1 MTYILLNM
9 TENEIAWDLSE
20 IFSNYDDPRISNKMD
35 ALQKQVDDFISD
47 YKGKINRETFS
58 ANDLYE
64 LFKKQ
69 EKFDADID
77 ELITYAHINY
87 DANMTIPESEA
98 LKKKVDDFTTNTSKS
113 LAFFKLEIGKL
124 VNDRKELID
133 NPLLKNYRHYLEK
146 IRRSVPHLLSEV
158 EEQLILEK
166 DQYGVR
172 AWSELQGK
180 WLNTREFEVM
190 VEGKKKV
197 LSYGEANSLITHP
210 DRDTRISTN
219 KSIYG
224 LLGKDQEIFATALRN
239 ICSDWMKITKRRKY
253 ESPMHQSLI
262 FNDTTQII
270 IDNLMKVIEENVEV
284 YQRYLRLK
292 ARVMK
297 LDKLTCADVRAPL
310 EAPSMKNRSWDET
323 KALILEAYGNVD
335 DDFKNYVTDMFDR
348 NHIDAA
354 VRKGKRNGVYCA
366 SWYNGKTTFIL
377 QSFTG
382 ALNEIYT
389 LAHELG
395 HAVHSYL
402 ASRNQSFF
410 NLHPG
415 YTVAET
421 ASMFGEL
428 LTTDLLLSKAETKEE
443 KRAILAYVL
452 DDTGQAAF
460 QVSGRAFFEQSLYE
474 AIENGENL
482 DGRTISKYWCAGR
495 DRIYGD
501 SIKWFDEMIWEW
513 TMKPHYFMPN
523 FRFYNY
529 PYVYASLFVLALYRK
544 YKEEGQAFIL
554 KFKKLLS
561 AGGSLSPVEL
571 ANIVGLDITKP
582 DFWKLGI
589 NQIEEFVNEFEN
601 TLN

>member
-1 MTYILLNM
+1 MTD
-9 TENEIAWDLSE
+9 NEIAWDLSE
-20 IFSNYDDPRISNKMD
+20 IFSSRDDPRISKKME
-35 ALQKQVDDFISD
+35 ALQKQVNDFVVM
-47 YKGKINRETFS
+47 YKGKINIATFS
-58 ANDLYE
+58 AEDLYE

-69 EKFDADID
+69 EKFDADLD
-77 ELITYAHINY
+77 ELLTYSHLSY
-87 DANMTIPESEA
+87 DANMTIPELEA
-98 LKKKVDDFTTNTSKS
+98 LKKKVDDFITETSKT
-113 LAFFKLEIGKL
+113 LAFFTLEIGKF
-124 VNDRKELID
+124 VHSKNELIE
-133 NPLLKNYRHYLEK
+133 NPVLKDYKHYLEK
-146 IRRSVPHLLSEV
+146 IHRNVPHLLSEI

-166 DQYGVR
+166 DQYGVK

-180 WLNTREFEVM
+180 WLNTREFHVM
-190 VEGKKKV
+190 VEGVMKI

-210 DRDTRISTN
+210 DRGTRISTN
-219 KSIYG
+219 KTIYG
-224 LLGKDQEIFATALRN
+224 LLGEDQEVFSTALRN
-239 ICSDWMKITKRRKY
+239 ICSDWMKISKRRKY
-253 ESPMHQSLI
+253 DSPMHQSLI
-262 FNDTTQII
+262 FNDASKEI
-270 IDNLMKVIEENVEV
+270 IDNLMRVIEENVGL

-292 ARVMK
+292 AKVMG

-310 EAPSMKNRSWDET
+310 EAPSMKNRTWNEA
-323 KALILEAYGNVD
+323 KELVLEAYGKVD
-335 DDFKNYVTDMFDR
+335 DEFKKYVNDMFDK

-354 VRKGKRNGVYCA
+354 VRKGKRNGAYCA
-366 SWYNGKTTFIL
+366 SWYNGKTAFIL

-395 HAVHSYL
+395 HAIHDYL

-410 NLHPG
+410 NQHPG

-421 ASMFGEL
+421 ASTFGEL
-428 LTTDLLLSKAETKEE
+428 LTTDLLLNKAETKEE
-443 KRAILAYVL
+443 KRAILAHVL
-452 DDTGQAAF
+452 DDIGQSAF
-460 QVSGRAFFEQSLYE
+460 QVSGRVFFEQSLYE

-482 DGRTISKYWCAGR
+482 DGQTISKYWCAGR

-501 SIKWFDEMIWEW
+501 SVEWFDEMIWEW
-513 TMKPHYFMPN
+513 TMKPHYFIPN

-544 YKEEGQAFIL
+544 YKEEGKAFIP

-561 AGGSLSPVEL
+561 AGGRLSSVDL

-589 NQIEEFVNEFEN
+589 NQIEEFVNEFEK

>member
-1 MTYILLNM
+1 MK
-9 TENEIAWDLSE
+9 ENEIAWNLSE
-20 IFSNYDDPRISNKMD
+20 IFSGPDDPRISNSIETF
-35 ALQKQVDDFISD
+35 QKQVDDLVVI
-47 YKGKINRETFS
+47 YKGKINAATFS
-58 ANDLYE
+58 AEDLYE

-69 EKFDADID
+69 EKFYADIHD
-77 ELITYAHINY
+77 LTIYSHLSY
-87 DANMTIPESEA
+87 DANMTIPELEA
-98 LKKKVDDFTTNTSKS
+98 LKKKVDDFITNTSKT
-113 LAFFKLEIGKL
+113 LAFFTLEIGKL
-124 VNDRKELID
+124 VHNKKELID
-133 NPLLKNYRHYLEK
+133 NPILKDYKHYLEK
-146 IRRSVPHLLSEV
+146 IRRNVPHLLSEI

-172 AWSELQGK
+172 AWSELQSK

-190 VEGKKKV
+190 VEGVMKV

-210 DRDTRISTN
+210 DRATRISAN
-219 KSIYG
+219 KSIYE
-224 LLGKDQEIFATALRN
+224 LLGKDQEVFSTALRN
-239 ICSDWMKITKRRKY
+239 ICSDWMKITKRRNY
-253 ESPMHQSLI
+253 NSPMHQSFI

-270 IDNLMKVIEENVEV
+270 IGNLMKVIEENVEV
-284 YQRYLRLK
+284 YRRYLRLK
-292 ARVMK
+292 AKVMK
-297 LDKLTCADVRAPL
+297 LPKFTCADIRAPL
-310 EAPSMKNRSWDET
+310 EAPSMKKRTWDEA
-323 KALILEAYGNVD
+323 KELVLEAYGKVD
-335 DDFKNYVTDMFDR
+335 ENFEEYVNDMFDR

-354 VRKGKRNGVYCA
+354 VRKGKRNGAYCA
-366 SWYNGKTTFIL
+366 SWYNGKSAFIL

-395 HAVHSYL
+395 HAVHDYL
-402 ASRNQSFF
+402 SSNNQSYF

-421 ASMFGEL
+421 ASTFGEL
-428 LTTDLLLSKAETKEE
+428 LMTDLLLNKADSKDE
-443 KRAILAYVL
+443 KRAILAHVL

-460 QVSGRAFFEQSLYE
+460 QVSGRVFFEQSLYE

-482 DGRTISKYWCAGR
+482 DGPTISKYWCAGR
-495 DRIYGD
+495 DRIYGN
-501 SIKWFDEMIWEW
+501 SVEWFDEMIWEW
-513 TMKPHYFMPN
+513 TMKPHYYMPN

-529 PYVYASLFVLALYRK
+529 PYVYAQLFVFALYRK
-544 YKEEGQAFIL
+544 YKEEGKGFIP

-589 NQIEEFVNEFEN
+589 NQIEEFVNEFEK
-601 TLN
+601 TIE

>member
-1 MTYILLNM
+1 M
-9 TENEIAWDLSE
+9 TENEISWDLSE
-20 IFSNYDDPRISNKMD
+20 IFSSHDDPKISNNMD
-35 ALQKQVDDFISD
+35 TLQKQVDDFVNT
-47 YKGKINRETFS
+47 YKGKINTTTFS
-58 ANDLYE
+58 ASDLHE

-98 LKKKVDDFTTNTSKS
+98 LKKRVDDFTTNTSKS

-124 VNDRKELID
+124 VHDRKDLID
-133 NPLLKNYRHYLEK
+133 NELLKNYKHYLEK
-146 IRRSVPHLLSEV
+146 IRRGFPHLLTEV

-166 DQYGVR
+166 DQFGVR

-190 VEGKKKV
+190 VEGEKKV

-210 DRDTRISTN
+210 DRATRISTN

-224 LLGKDQEIFATALRN
+224 LLGKDQEIFSTALRN
-239 ICSDWMKITKRRKY
+239 ICSDWMKITKRRNY
-253 ESPMHQSLI
+253 DSPMHQSLI

-270 IDNLMKVIEENVEV
+270 IDNLMRIIEENVEV

-297 LDKLTCADVRAPL
+297 LPKLTCADVRAPL
-310 EAPSMKNRSWDET
+310 EAPSMKKRSWDDA
-323 KALILEAYGNVD
+323 KALMLETYGNVD
-335 DDFKNYVTDMFDR
+335 NDFKNYVKDMFDR

-354 VRKGKRNGVYCA
+354 VRKGKRNGAYCA
-366 SWYNGKTTFIL
+366 SWFNGKTAFIL

-395 HAVHSYL
+395 HAIHDYF
-402 ASRNQSFF
+402 ASNSQTFF

-421 ASMFGEL
+421 ASTFGEL
-428 LTTDLLLSKAETKEE
+428 LLTDLLLTQAESKEE
-443 KRAILAYVL
+443 KRAILAHVL

-460 QVSGRAFFEQSLYE
+460 QVSGRLFFEQSLYD

-482 DGRTISKYWCAGR
+482 DGPTISKYWCAGR
-495 DRIYGD
+495 DKIYGD
-501 SIKWFDEMIWEW
+501 SVEWFDEMIWEW
-513 TMKPHYFMPN
+513 TMKPHYFMSN

-529 PYVYASLFVLALYRK
+529 PYVYAQLFVFALYRK
-544 YKEEGQAFIL
+544 FKVEGKEFIP

-561 AGGSLSPVEL
+561 AGGSLSPIEL
-571 ANIVGLDITKP
+571 ASIVGLNITKP

-589 NQIEEFVNEFEN
+589 NQIEEFIDEFEK
-601 TLN
+601 TVE

>member
-1 MTYILLNM
+1 MTEN
-9 TENEIAWDLSE
+9 ENEIAWDLSE
-20 IFSNYDDPRISNKMD
+20 MFSGHNDPRISMVMND
-35 ALQKQVDDFISD
+35 LQKQVDDFVVT
-47 YKGKINRETFS
+47 YKGKINTDDFS
-58 ANDLYE
+58 AKDLYE

-69 EKFDADID
+69 EKFEADID
-77 ELITYAHINY
+77 ELSTYAHINY
-87 DANMTIPESEA
+87 DANMTVPESEA
-98 LKKKVDDFTTNTSKS
+98 LKKKVEDFNTETSKT
-113 LAFFKLEIGKL
+113 LAFFPLEIGKL
-124 VNDRKELID
+124 IHKKEKLIED
-133 NPLLKNYRHYLEK
+133 PVLEEYRHYLEK
-146 IRRSVPHLLSEV
+146 IKRNIPHLLSEV

-180 WLNTREFEVM
+180 WLNTREFQVM
-190 VEGKKKV
+190 VEGVMKI

-210 DRDTRISTN
+210 DRSTRISTN

-224 LLGKDQEIFATALRN
+224 LLGKDQEVFSSALRN
-239 ICSDWMKITKRRKY
+239 ICSDWMKVSLRRKY
-253 ESPMHQSLI
+253 DSPMHQSLI
-262 FNDTTQII
+262 FNDASQEI
-270 IDNLMKVIEENVEV
+270 IDNLMRVVEENVGV

-292 ARVMK
+292 AKIMG

-310 EAPSMKNRSWDET
+310 EAPAMKNRTWKEA
-323 KALILEAYGNVD
+323 KELVLEAYGKVD
-335 DDFKNYVTDMFDR
+335 DEFKEYVNDMFDR
-348 NHIDAA
+348 KHIDAA
-354 VRKGKRNGVYCA
+354 VRKGKRNGAYCA
-366 SWYNGKTTFIL
+366 SWYNGKSAFIL
-377 QSFTG
+377 QSYTG

-395 HAVHSYL
+395 HAIHDYYTEST
-402 ASRNQSFF
+402 QTFF

-421 ASMFGEL
+421 ASTFGEL
-428 LTTDLLLSKAETKEE
+428 LMTDLLLTKADSKDE
-443 KRAILAYVL
+443 KRAILAHVL

-460 QVSGRAFFEQSLYE
+460 QVSGRVFFEQSLYD

-482 DGRTISKYWCAGR
+482 DGPTISKYWCAGR

-501 SIKWFDEMIWEW
+501 SVEWFDEMIWEW
-513 TMKPHYFMPN
+513 TMKPHYFIPN

-529 PYVYASLFVLALYRK
+529 PYVYAQLFVFALYRK
-544 YKEEGQAFIL
+544 FKEEGKAFIP

-561 AGGSLSPVEL
+561 SGGSLSPVDL

-589 NQIEEFVNEFEN
+589 NQIEEFVNEFEK
-601 TLN
+601 TLE

>member
-1 MTYILLNM
+1 M

-20 IFSNYDDPRISNKMD
+20 IFSNHTDPRISKNMN
-35 ALQKQVDDFISD
+35 ALQKQADDFVTK
-47 YKGKINRETFS
+47 YKGKINEATFS
-58 ANDLYE
+58 AQQLCE
-64 LFKKQ
+64 LFEKQ
-69 EKFDADID
+69 EEFDANID
-77 ELITYAHINY
+77 ELNTYAHLNY
-87 DANMTIPESEA
+87 DANMTIPEAEA
-98 LKKKVDDFTTNTSKS
+98 LKKKVDDFITETSKT
-113 LAFFKLEIGKL
+113 LAFFELEIGKL
-124 VNDRKELID
+124 VNEKNELIND
-133 NPLLKNYRHYLEK
+133 PILKDYKHYLEK
-146 IRRSVPHLLSEV
+146 IQRNVPHLLSEV

-166 DQYGVR
+166 DQYGIK

-180 WLNTREFEVM
+180 WLNTREFQVM
-190 VEGKKKV
+190 VEGVCKS

-210 DRDTRISTN
+210 DRGTRFSAN
-219 KSIYG
+219 KSIYE
-224 LLGKDQEIFATALRN
+224 LLGKDQEVFSTALRN
-239 ICSDWMKITKRRKY
+239 ICSDWMKITKRRKFDN
-253 ESPMHQSLI
+253 PMHKSLI
-262 FNDTTQII
+262 FNDTSQVIV
-270 IDNLMKVIEENVEV
+270 DNLMKVIEENVGV

-292 ARVMK
+292 ARVLK

-310 EAPSMKNRSWDET
+310 EAPSMKKRTWDEA
-323 KALILEAYGNVD
+323 KELVLEAYGKVD
-335 DDFKNYVTDMFDR
+335 DDFKKYVNDMFDR

-354 VRKGKRNGVYCA
+354 VRKGKRNGAYCA
-366 SWYNGKTTFIL
+366 SWYNGKTAFIL
-377 QSFTG
+377 QSYAG

-395 HAVHSYL
+395 HAIHDYL
-402 ASRNQSFF
+402 AANNQSFF

-421 ASMFGEL
+421 ASTFGEL
-428 LTTDLLLSKAETKEE
+428 LMTDLLLTKAESKEE
-443 KRAILAYVL
+443 KRAILAHVL

-460 QVSGRAFFEQSLYE
+460 QVSGRVFFEQNLYE

-482 DGRTISKYWCAGR
+482 DGPTISKYWCAGR

-501 SIKWFDEMIWEW
+501 SVEWFEEMIWEW
-513 TMKPHYFMPN
+513 NMKPHYYIPN

-544 YKEEGQAFIL
+544 YKDEGQEFIP

-561 AGGSLSPVEL
+561 SGGSLSPVEL

-589 NQIEEFVNEFEN
+589 NQVEEFVNEFEK
-601 TLN
+601 TLD

>member
-1 MTYILLNM
+1 M

-20 IFSNYDDPRISNKMD
+20 IFSNYDDPRISNKID

-124 VNDRKELID
+124 VDDRKELID
-133 NPLLKNYRHYLEK
+133 NSLLKNYRHYLEK

-190 VEGKKKV
+190 VEGEKKV

-210 DRDTRISTN
+210 NRDTRISTN

-224 LLGKDQEIFATALRN
+224 LLGKDQEVFSTALRN

-253 ESPMHQSLI
+253 ESPIHQSLI

-270 IDNLMKVIEENVEV
+270 IDNLMKVIEENVKV
-284 YQRYLRLK
+284 YQRYLNLK
-292 ARVMK
+292 AKVMK
-297 LDKLTCADVRAPL
+297 LPKLTCADVRAPL
-310 EAPSMKNRSWDET
+310 EALSMKKRSWDEAR
-323 KALILEAYGNVD
+323 ALMLEAYGNVD
-335 DDFKNYVTDMFDR
+335 DDFKNYVTDMFNR

-354 VRKGKRNGVYCA
+354 VRKGKRNGAYCA
-366 SWYNGKTTFIL
+366 SWYNGKTAFIL

-382 ALNEIYT
+382 ALNEVYT

-395 HAVHSYL
+395 HAVHDYL
-402 ASRNQSFF
+402 ASNNQSFF

-421 ASMFGEL
+421 ASTFGEL
-428 LTTDLLLSKAETKEE
+428 LTTDLLLSKAENKEE
-443 KRAILAYVL
+443 KRAILAHVL
-452 DDTGQAAF
+452 DGIGQAAF
-460 QVSGRAFFEQSLYE
+460 QVSGRVFFEQSLYE
-474 AIENGENL
+474 AIEKGENL
-482 DGRTISKYWCAGR
+482 DGLTISKYWCEGR
-495 DRIYGD
+495 NRIYGD
-501 SIKWFDEMIWEW
+501 SVEWCDEMIWEW

-544 YKEEGQAFIL
+544 YKEEGQMFIP
-554 KFKKLLS
+554 KFKKLLT
-561 AGGSLSPVEL
+561 AGGSLSPVDL

-589 NQIEEFVNEFEN
+589 NQIEEFVNEFEK
-601 TLN
+601 TFD

>member
-1 MTYILLNM
+1 MK
-9 TENEIAWDLSE
+9 ENEIAWNLSE
-20 IFSNYDDPRISNKMD
+20 IFSGPNDPRISNSIETF
-35 ALQKQVDDFISD
+35 QKQVDDLVAT
-47 YKGKINRETFS
+47 YKGKINAATFS
-58 ANDLYE
+58 AEDLYE

-69 EKFDADID
+69 EKFYADID
-77 ELITYAHINY
+77 DLTIYSQLSY
-87 DANMTIPESEA
+87 DANMTIPELEA
-98 LKKKVDDFTTNTSKS
+98 LKKKVDDFITNTSKT
-113 LAFFKLEIGKL
+113 LAFFTLEIGKL
-124 VNDRKELID
+124 VHNKKELID
-133 NPLLKNYRHYLEK
+133 NPILKDYKHYLEK
-146 IRRSVPHLLSEV
+146 IRRNVPHLLSEI

-166 DQYGVR
+166 DQYGIR

-190 VEGKKKV
+190 VEGAMKV

-210 DRDTRISTN
+210 DRATRISAN

-224 LLGKDQEIFATALRN
+224 LLGKDQEVFSTALRN
-239 ICSDWMKITKRRKY
+239 ICSDWMKITKRRNY
-253 ESPMHQSLI
+253 NSPMHQSFI

-270 IDNLMKVIEENVEV
+270 IGNLMKVIEENVEV
-284 YQRYLRLK
+284 YRRYLSLK
-292 ARVMK
+292 AKVMK
-297 LDKLTCADVRAPL
+297 LPKFTCADIRAPL
-310 EAPSMKNRSWDET
+310 EAPSMKKRTWDEA
-323 KALILEAYGNVD
+323 KELVLEAYGKVD
-335 DDFKNYVTDMFDR
+335 ENFEEYVNDMFDR

-354 VRKGKRNGVYCA
+354 VRKGKRNGAYCA
-366 SWYNGKTTFIL
+366 SWYNGKSAFIL

-395 HAVHSYL
+395 HAVHDYL
-402 ASRNQSFF
+402 SSNNQSYF

-421 ASMFGEL
+421 ASTFGEL
-428 LTTDLLLSKAETKEE
+428 LMTDLLLNKADSKDE
-443 KRAILAYVL
+443 KRAILAHVL

-460 QVSGRAFFEQSLYE
+460 QVSGRVFFERSLYE

-482 DGRTISKYWCAGR
+482 DGPTISKYWCAGR
-495 DRIYGD
+495 DRIYGN
-501 SIKWFDEMIWEW
+501 SVEWFDEMIWEW
-513 TMKPHYFMPN
+513 TMKPHYYMPN

-529 PYVYASLFVLALYRK
+529 PYVYAQLFVFALYRK
-544 YKEEGQAFIL
+544 YKEEGKGFIP

-561 AGGSLSPVEL
+561 AGGSLSPIEL

-589 NQIEEFVNEFEN
+589 NQIEEFVNEFEK
-601 TLN
+601 TIE

>member
-1 MTYILLNM
+1 M

-20 IFSNYDDPRISNKMD
+20 IFSNHTDPRISKNMN
-35 ALQKQVDDFISD
+35 ALQKQVDDFVLK
-47 YKGKINRETFS
+47 YKGKINAATFS
-58 ANDLYE
+58 AQQLCE
-64 LFKKQ
+64 LFEKQ
-69 EKFDADID
+69 EEFDANID
-77 ELITYAHINY
+77 ELNTYAHLNY
-87 DANMTIPESEA
+87 DANMTIPEAEA
-98 LKKKVDDFTTNTSKS
+98 LKKKVDDFITETSKT
-113 LAFFKLEIGKL
+113 LAFFELEIGKL
-124 VNDRKELID
+124 VNEKNELIND
-133 NPLLKNYRHYLEK
+133 PILKDYKHYLEK
-146 IRRSVPHLLSEV
+146 IQRNVPHLLSEV

-166 DQYGVR
+166 DQYGIK

-180 WLNTREFEVM
+180 WLNTREFQVM
-190 VEGKKKV
+190 VEGVCKS

-210 DRDTRISTN
+210 DRGTRFSAN
-219 KSIYG
+219 KSIYE
-224 LLGKDQEIFATALRN
+224 LLGKDQEVFSTALRN
-239 ICSDWMKITKRRKY
+239 ICSDWMKITKRRKFDN
-253 ESPMHQSLI
+253 PMHKSLI
-262 FNDTTQII
+262 FNDTSQVIV
-270 IDNLMKVIEENVEV
+270 DNLMKVIEENVGV

-292 ARVMK
+292 ARVLK

-310 EAPSMKNRSWDET
+310 EAPSMKKRTWDEA
-323 KALILEAYGNVD
+323 KELVLEAYGKVD
-335 DDFKNYVTDMFDR
+335 DDFKSYVNDMFDR

-354 VRKGKRNGVYCA
+354 VRKGKRNGAYCA
-366 SWYNGKTTFIL
+366 SWYNGKSAFIL
-377 QSFTG
+377 QSYAG

-395 HAVHSYL
+395 HAIHDYL
-402 ASRNQSFF
+402 AANNQSFF

-421 ASMFGEL
+421 ASTFGEL
-428 LTTDLLLSKAETKEE
+428 LMTDLLLTKAESKEE
-443 KRAILAYVL
+443 KRAILAHVL

-460 QVSGRAFFEQSLYE
+460 QVSGRVFFEQNLYE

-482 DGRTISKYWCAGR
+482 DGPTISKYWCAGR

-501 SIKWFDEMIWEW
+501 SVEWFEEMIWEW
-513 TMKPHYFMPN
+513 TMKPHYYIPN

-544 YKEEGQAFIL
+544 YKDEGQEFIP

-561 AGGSLSPVEL
+561 SGGSLSPVEL

-589 NQIEEFVNEFEN
+589 NQVEEFVNEFEK
-601 TLN
+601 TLD